1 MEGQKV
7 FWRWL
12 PVVLLRGC
20 GMCEKKAGGDL
31 MQAAVRQ
38 LSLRGISGT
47 VLGARA
53 KWLTTDHRQAFSYT
67 ALLFRFCIGGGSPP
81 LAYFYKLILK
91 VS

>member
-1 MEGQKV
+1 
-7 FWRWL
+7 
-12 PVVLLRGC
+12 
-20 GMCEKKAGGDL
+20 

-91 VS
+91 L